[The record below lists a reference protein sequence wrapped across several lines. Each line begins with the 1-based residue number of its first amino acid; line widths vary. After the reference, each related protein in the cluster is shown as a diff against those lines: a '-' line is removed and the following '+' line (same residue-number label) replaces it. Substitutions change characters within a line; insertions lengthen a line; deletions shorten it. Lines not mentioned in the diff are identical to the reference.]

1 MPDASPDTSTAVLE
15 PRTAEVRR
23 TTGETDVT
31 VRLALDPGDGGGP
44 APGTDCD
51 TGVGFFD
58 HMLDALARHGGFAL
72 AVRCDGDLKTGDHHT
87 VEDVGIALGQAL
99 SQALGEKD
107 YVARYGHACVPMDEA
122 LARAAV
128 DLSGRFYL
136 AFEADFSRERT
147 GDLSTEM
154 TRHFWRSVAEH
165 AGLTLHLDLLK
176 GDNAHHQVEAL
187 FKAGARALRAAT
199 RRDPDGDRTPSTKGV
214 L

>member
-1 MPDASPDTSTAVLE
+1 MTDAPSADGAAALA

-31 VRLALDPGDGGGP
+31 VRLGLDPDGTP
-44 APGTDCD
+44 DYACD
-51 TGVGFFD
+51 TGIGFFD
-58 HMLDALARHGGFAL
+58 HMLRLLARHGGLAL
-72 AVRCDGDLKTGDHHT
+72 DVRCDGDLETGGHHT

-99 SQALGEKD
+99 GQALGEKE

-136 AFEADFSRERT
+136 AFDADFSRERV
-147 GDLSTEM
+147 GDFSTEM
-154 TRHFWRSVAEH
+154 TRHFWRSLAEH
-165 AGLTLHLDLLK
+165 ARLTLHLDLLK
-176 GDNAHHQVEAL
+176 GENAHHQVETL
-187 FKAGARALRAAT
+187 FKAGARALRMAAA
-199 RRDPDGDRTPSTKGV
+199 RDMTGDRTPSTKGV